1 MGTQV
6 PLFTMTGILGFVSR
20 VSTRLGMPI
29 KVAPSQRTPT
39 LSGPFCRSRSGTGC
53 AKPPQRSAP
62 TLPWSSWVSS
72 QGPRVPSSVLGSKR
86 CARSLGSVPFR
97 PTPGLFW
104 VRIPRLPLLEQPRD
118 LTKHC
123 DRFHLPTAR
132 PPQEQHMLQAVPEPY
147 QRTTSDPISLCAW
160 NGAQTGPEGTA
171 TGRRD

>member
-1 MGTQV
+1 MI
-6 PLFTMTGILGFVSR
+6 GILGFVSS
-20 VSTRLGMPI
+20 VSTPRNANLVY
-29 KVAPSQRTPT
+29 VAPSQRTPT

-104 VRIPRLPLLEQPRD
+104 VRIPRLPLLEQPHD

-123 DRFHLPTAR
+123 DRFHLPTAKAFNSNKITWRDPKRLHPLSASQR
-132 PPQEQHMLQAVPEPY
+132 PPVKEQA
-147 QRTTSDPISLCAW
+147 RNI
-160 NGAQTGPEGTA
+160 
-171 TGRRD
+171 